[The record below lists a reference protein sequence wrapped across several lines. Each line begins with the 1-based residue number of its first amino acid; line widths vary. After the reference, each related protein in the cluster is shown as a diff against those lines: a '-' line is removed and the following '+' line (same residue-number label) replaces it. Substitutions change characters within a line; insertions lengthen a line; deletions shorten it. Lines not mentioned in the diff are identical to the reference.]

1 MRFVD
6 SSRII
11 AIVVAL
17 ASLVSLPSSAAAS
30 VGVGASE
37 VTVDFSSFGEGT
49 LDPNF
54 YRLDGVVFP
63 SEVCGSVVC
72 APLVVSVAQGHDAL
86 LGNPYFGFVM
96 ATFTRPVSD
105 LSLSFAPDL
114 QGTATYV
121 LKAYSGSGKLIA
133 STSITVTEDFG
144 DPANEG
150 FGYHV
155 VSLTKLSTPAVS
167 FTLDSIFVR
176 SSFPSVTH
184 IGYGVRS
191 ISYTHWGAQP

>member
-1 MRFVD
+1 MRIVH
-6 SSRII
+6 SSMII
-11 AIVVAL
+11 AIVIAL

-30 VGVGASE
+30 VGVGAPE
-37 VTVDFSSFGEGT
+37 VTVAFSSFGEG
-49 LDPNF
+49 LFDPNF
-54 YRLDGVVFP
+54 YRLDGIVFP
-63 SEVCGSVVC
+63 SERCGSVGC
-72 APLVVSVAQGHDAL
+72 APWLVSLVQGDDAL
-86 LGNPYFGFVM
+86 LGDPSFGFVT

-121 LKAYSGSGKLIA
+121 LKAYSGSGEVIA

-155 VSLTKLSTPAVS
+155 VSLTNLSTPAVS

-176 SSFPSVTH
+176 S
-184 IGYGVRS
+184 
-191 ISYTHWGAQP
+191 